1 MSIVSSLEV
10 VVGANITGMTSGLN
24 KADSQVKGFGSKV
37 GGTLQSVGG
46 QFTGLGAKV
55 TGLSL
60 PLAAFGISGIQA
72 ASSFESSMA
81 EISARTGLVGE
92 DLTAIS
98 DYALQMGADT
108 SFSAQEAAD
117 AFLQLTS
124 SGQSAEEAIAT
135 LPAVLSLAAASG
147 SDLGETADA
156 ITDIMAQFGL
166 SIGTTVPENFKTLQ
180 TQMGISDDQFTA
192 FGNDS
197 EDAAKALAPLA
208 LALGVSTDE
217 LYDIWNA
224 SKQLTP
230 EISKMADELG
240 ITATDWDNYIG
251 YLDGTKSAAEGVTP
265 EIKKLIDTTGLSGER
280 LAEMF
285 SPENF
290 NAAADVADI
299 LAQAAGASSASIE
312 DLTAGFGNV
321 GGVAA
326 AFGLDVSTTAAIL
339 AIFAENGTKG
349 AEAGTALKSL
359 LTNFNSDTAQAAFKD
374 LGVSMYDA
382 DGNMRDFET
391 VIGDLD
397 TALDALPIEEQNG
410 YMLDLAGSYGITGLT
425 ALRGATSI
433 GDMEAAMD
441 DAADASTVAAAKTN
455 TFAGRADALA
465 GSVETLQINALTP
478 FMDNVLTP
486 LVEQLTTVVNSV
498 SEWAKENP
506 ELASTIVAVGAG
518 IVILGPALIGLG
530 IGISAVGTGIAGL
543 TTAFTLLSGPLLP
556 VILLFAGVA
565 AGIVIIKDLVES
577 GAMAAGIQG
586 WATAFE
592 SAGIL
597 LEITIDRI
605 KTGLTRFALDAEL
618 VLQTFI
624 GKLRQNILSAT
635 GIDIAPNF
643 NVDTD
648 GLRMAIAKTE
658 IGDMVYEQLQAQIAS
673 GEPIDLGKD
682 QTFTVMVGDAPVN
695 IQGSLA
701 TALLDPAI
709 IADMGVQGRM
719 LVESALTTAFT
730 ISDQQT
736 VDLLT
741 PVAVAMGIDLAGLE
755 ADVKADIAAG
765 NYDTAVTANITV
777 TSLVSGL
784 QHIPGLISQ
793 AIAAAGGLLGDLGA
807 AAAPY
812 ADTSGGGG
820 EMDGFAEGTDYVD
833 KTGVALIHEGE
844 RILTKEQNRAIT
856 GIMAS
861 GSTPGRG
868 ITGGGG
874 SGGGG
879 NVYNIN
885 SYGESP
891 RALIDLIKRELAAE
905 GL

>member
-37 GGTLQSVGG
+37 GGTLQNVGG

-98 DYALQMGADT
+98 DFALQMGADT
-108 SFSAQEAAD
+108 SFSAQQAAD

-124 SGQSAEEAIAT
+124 SGQSAEQAIAT
-135 LPAVLSLAAASG
+135 LPAVLDLAAASG
-147 SDLGETADA
+147 ADLGSTADTV
-156 ITDIMAQFGL
+156 TDIMAQFGL
-166 SIGTTVPENFKTLQ
+166 EVTDAETVT
-180 TQMGISDDQFTA
+180 
-192 FGNDS
+192 
-197 EDAAKALAPLA
+197 
-208 LALGVSTDE
+208 
-217 LYDIWNA
+217 NA
-224 SKQLTP
+224 
-230 EISKMADELG
+230 
-240 ITATDWDNYIG
+240 
-251 YLDGTKSAAEGVTP
+251 
-265 EIKKLIDTTGLSGER
+265 
-280 LAEMF
+280 
-285 SPENF
+285 
-290 NAAADVADI
+290 
-299 LAQAAGASSASIE
+299 LAQAAGASSATIT
-312 DLTAGFGNV
+312 DLSEAFGNV
-321 GGVAA
+321 GGIAST
-326 AFGLDVSTTAAIL
+326 FGLDVGTTAAIL
-339 AIFAENGTKG
+339 AIFAENGIKG
-349 AEAGTALKSL
+349 AEAGTQLKSML
-359 LTNFNSDTAQAAFKD
+359 LNFSSDTAQSAFD
-374 LGVSMYDA
+374 ELGVSLYDA

-391 VIGDLD
+391 VIGELD
-397 TALDALPIEEQNG
+397 TALDGLPVEEQNAL
-410 YMLDLAGSYGITGLT
+410 MQDLAGSYGITGLT

-433 GDMEAAMD
+433 GEMEDAMD
-441 DAADASTVAAAKTN
+441 DAADASTVAAAKTG
-455 TFAGRADALA
+455 TFAGKADALA

-498 SEWAKENP
+498 SDWAKENP

-577 GAMAAGIQG
+577 GALAAGIQG
-586 WATAFE
+586 WAVAFE
-592 SAGIL
+592 NAGIL
-597 LEITIDRI
+597 LEITVDRI

-709 IADMGVQGRM
+709 VADMGVQGRM

-736 VDLLT
+736 VDLLS

-755 ADVKADIAAG
+755 ADAKAQIQSG
-765 NYDTAVTANITV
+765 NYDTSVTANITV

-784 QHIPGLISQ
+784 QNIPGLISQ
-793 AIAAAGGLLGDLGA
+793 AIAAAGGLLTDLGA

-844 RILTKEQNRAIT
+844 RILTKEQNKAIT
-856 GIMAS
+856 GILAC

-868 ITGGGG
+868 ITGGSG